1 MIYVKRF
8 EINDKTYWDDFIN
21 NAINGHFMFKRDY
34 MEYHS
39 DRFQDHSLLFEK
51 KGKLIAVMPANQEG
65 DKLISHG
72 GLTFGGVISDS
83 KMNSVLMLSIFKAL
97 KNYAIQVNLSKLIYK
112 SIPYI
117 YSSAPSEEDA
127 YALFINNANLVRRDI
142 STSILLSNRFLYSK
156 GKKSNI
162 KKGKKASLEVI
173 ERQDYSQFWQLLSQI
188 LKKYHGATPVHSLNE
203 INSLAENFPQNIRL
217 FEVRN
222 TSDELLAGA
231 VLYINAQVVHTQ
243 YLANSEKGRQVGAL
257 DFLIDR
263 LLELFSDKNYFDFG
277 ISTVD
282 QGRTLNEGL
291 IAQKEGFG
299 GRAIVHDHYKLEFE

>member
-1 MIYVKRF
+1 MIQIKRYD
-8 EINDKTYWDDFIN
+8 INDKVYWDDFIN

-39 DRFQDHSLLFEK
+39 DRFKDHSLLFEK
-51 KGKLIAVMPANQEG
+51 KGKLVAVMPANQEG
-65 DKLISHG
+65 NILISHG
-72 GLTFGGVISDS
+72 GLTFGGIISDS
-83 KMNSVLMLSIFKAL
+83 KMNSVVMLCIFKAL
-97 KNYAIQVNLSKLIYK
+97 KNYAIQVSLSRLIYK

-127 YALFINNANLVRRDI
+127 YALFINNANLIRRDI
-142 STSILLSNRFLYSK
+142 STSILLSNRFSYSK

-162 KKGKKASLEVI
+162 KKGKKAMLEVV
-173 ERQDYSQFWQLLSQI
+173 EKQDFSHFWELLSKV
-188 LKKYHGATPVHSLNE
+188 LKKHHRVTPVHSLKE
-203 INSLAENFPQNIRL
+203 IQSLAEDFPQNICL

-222 TSDELLAGA
+222 ASDELLAGA

-277 ISTVD
+277 ISTID

-291 IAQKEGFG
+291 ISQKEGFG
-299 GRAIVHDHYKLEFE
+299 GRAIVHDHYELEFE